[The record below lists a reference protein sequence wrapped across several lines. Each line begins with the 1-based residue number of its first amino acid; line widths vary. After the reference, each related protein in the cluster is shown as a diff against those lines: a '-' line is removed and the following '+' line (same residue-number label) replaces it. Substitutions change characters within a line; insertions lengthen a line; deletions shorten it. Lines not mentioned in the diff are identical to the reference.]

1 MMSKKYGIQQH
12 PLYTTWL
19 NMRTRCRRPQI
30 NDGKGYAERGT
41 KVCDRWLNSFSN
53 FVEDMGERPEGT
65 SLDRIDNN
73 GDYTP
78 ENCQWATPRQQSL
91 NTRRNT
97 ERHNVYFMKHRNS
110 WYVQI
115 MVNRKVHH
123 GGTYKTLD
131 EALQARDKLEI
142 ELDNAV

>member
-1 MMSKKYGIQQH
+1 MKLKYGVERH
-12 PLYTTWL
+12 PLYVTWL
-19 NMRTRCRRPQI
+19 NMRKRCRRPEAR
-30 NDGKGYAERGT
+30 DGQGYTHRGT
-41 KVCDRWLNSFSN
+41 KVCERWEMSFKN
-53 FVEDMGERPEGT
+53 FIDDMGERPEGT

-78 ENCQWATPRQQSL
+78 SNCRWATPRQQSL
-91 NTRRNT
+91 NTSRNT
-97 ERHNVYFMKHRNS
+97 DRHNIYYMKHRGT

-131 EALQARDKLEI
+131 AAIDARNKLEAQ
-142 ELDNAV
+142 LLYA